1 MKTMI
6 TDEQIANATTA
17 FEQEIAQKIVVTN
30 LQVLALFNG
39 LSVGETIVAGKL
51 HFVDCVLYLRKI
63 RPTASLRDLKV
74 VGELILGTVKITDLK
89 TTWQD
94 VLRKSHQNIGW

>member
-1 MKTMI
+1 MI

-17 FEQEIAQKIVVTN
+17 FEQEITQKIVVNN
-30 LQVLALFNG
+30 LRVLALFNG
-39 LSVGETIVAGKL
+39 LSVGETIVAGNL
-51 HFVDCVLYLRKI
+51 RFVDCVLYLRKI
-63 RPTASLRDLKV
+63 RSTASLRDLKV

-94 VLRKSHQNIGW
+94 VLRKSHQNIGWC